1 MPITHVLHTSSSL
14 FFFHILK
21 DLTIPCRGR
30 EGRSGISK
38 RQHPWLRMERRGK
51 KEEEASREERMM
63 KNKANARAAASGQRG
78 ISLLLRGLV
87 DGRQRVS

>member
-1 MPITHVLHTSSSL
+1 M
-14 FFFHILK
+14 
-21 DLTIPCRGR
+21 
-30 EGRSGISK
+30 GRSGISR
-38 RQHPWLRMERRGK
+38 RQHPWSRMERRGEK
-51 KEEEASREERMM
+51 REGEAGREERMM